1 MNNDHFE
8 YTYSAKAQQEIRA
21 IRQKYM
27 PAEPPQEDKLGRLR
41 RLDRAASNKAT
52 VAALVTGIVGVLVMG
67 CGMSLVMTDIGA
79 LFGLTQAQALLPGI
93 GIGVAGMVPVCLA
106 YPVYNRT
113 LKRQRARIAPEIL
126 RLSEELM
133 E

>member
-27 PAEPPQEDKLGRLR
+27 PAEPQEDKLGRLR
-41 RLDRAASNKAT
+41 RLDRAASSRAT
-52 VAALVTGIVGVLVMG
+52 VAALVTGIVGALVMG
-67 CGMSLVMTDIGA
+67 CGMSLVMTDISA
-79 LFGLTQAQALLPGI
+79 LFGLTQAQALPPGI